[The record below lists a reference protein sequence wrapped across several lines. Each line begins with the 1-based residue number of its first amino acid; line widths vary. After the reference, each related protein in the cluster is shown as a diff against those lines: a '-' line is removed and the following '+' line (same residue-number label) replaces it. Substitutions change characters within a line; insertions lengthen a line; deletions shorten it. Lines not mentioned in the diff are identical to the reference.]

1 MSESISIMEYIDI
14 FKRRKKIMFIIILIF
29 MLVGGLL
36 QYKKEKSYI
45 PTYSSTISLR
55 INISKKE
62 KSTKN
67 NKKSDEEKSDD
78 DTDYYTS
85 SLSNSTINQSIAT
98 GYYSLATSKRAM
110 TELIEKLDLQGT
122 PESISPSIIVKTQE
136 NLPEFI
142 DITVT
147 NTDAK
152 LAKKIA
158 DTMPEVFSN
167 ELKRVIG
174 LDCVE
179 IIYNASEPL
188 VSAKPQYNTF
198 RNFTV
203 VGIAIAIFVVLL
215 LQCLDNKA
223 VTPEDA
229 EKYWGL
235 PIVGIVPYEKE
246 NSKGKNANLAVNG
259 E

>member
-1 MSESISIMEYIDI
+1 MGESINIMEYIDI

-36 QYKKEKSYI
+36 QYKSEKSYI
-45 PTYSSTISLR
+45 PTYSSTVSLR
-55 INISKKE
+55 INISKKV
-62 KSTKN
+62 KSTE
-67 NKKSDEEKSDD
+67 SDEEESEDN
-78 DTDYYTS
+78 TDYYTS
-85 SLSNSTINQSIAT
+85 SLSDSTVNQSIAT

-110 TELIEKLDLQGT
+110 TELIQKLDLQGT

-158 DTMPEVFSN
+158 NAMPEVFNN

-179 IIYNASEPL
+179 VIYNASEPL

-203 VGIAIAIFVVLL
+203 IGIAISIFVVLL

-246 NSKGKNANLAVNG
+246 NFKGKNANLLVNG

>member
-1 MSESISIMEYIDI
+1 MGESINIMEYIDI

-36 QYKKEKSYI
+36 QYKSEKSYI
-45 PTYSSTISLR
+45 PTYSSTVSLR
-55 INISKKE
+55 INISKKV
-62 KSTKN
+62 KSTE
-67 NKKSDEEKSDD
+67 SDEEESEDN
-78 DTDYYTS
+78 TDYYTS
-85 SLSNSTINQSIAT
+85 SLSDSTVNQSIAT

-158 DTMPEVFSN
+158 NAMPEVFNN

-174 LDCVE
+174 LDCVDV
-179 IIYNASEPL
+179 IYNASEPL
-188 VSAKPQYNTF
+188 VSEKPQYNTF

-203 VGIAIAIFVVLL
+203 IGIAISIFVALL

-223 VTPEDA
+223 VTPDDA

>member
-1 MSESISIMEYIDI
+1 MGESINIMEYIDI

-36 QYKKEKSYI
+36 QYKSEKSYI
-45 PTYSSTISLR
+45 PTYSSTVSLR
-55 INISKKE
+55 INISKKV
-62 KSTKN
+62 KSTE
-67 NKKSDEEKSDD
+67 SDEEESDD
-78 DTDYYTS
+78 DTEYYTS

-158 DTMPEVFSN
+158 DAMPEVFSN

-179 IIYNASEPL
+179 VIYNASEPL
-188 VSAKPQYNTF
+188 VSAKPKYNTLMK
-198 RNFTV
+198 FTA
-203 VGIAIAIFVVLL
+203 VGIAIAIFIVLL